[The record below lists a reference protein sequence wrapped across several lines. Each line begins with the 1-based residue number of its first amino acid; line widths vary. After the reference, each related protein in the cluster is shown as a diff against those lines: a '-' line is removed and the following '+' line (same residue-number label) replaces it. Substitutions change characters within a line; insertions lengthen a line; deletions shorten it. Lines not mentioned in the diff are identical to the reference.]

1 MNAHTFDSHSVVCP
15 ICRRTGPINPG
26 QMLGGLYTCPHCHT
40 RLVISLSGHY
50 VRDPFTFRQVPVEQL
65 LRRQSRPWARI
76 LRDVGLTKPV
86 SVMALLVSAVVAGV
100 TFAMIQGWTI
110 ERNPMLDALEAPNE
124 TIESVEESL

>member
-15 ICRRTGPINPG
+15 ICHRTGPIHPG
-26 QMLGGLYTCPHCHT
+26 QMLGGLYTCPHCQA

-50 VRDPFTFRQVPVEQL
+50 VRDPFTFRQAPVEQL

-86 SVMALLVSAVVAGV
+86 SLMALLVSAVVAGV
-100 TFAMIQGWTI
+100 TLAVIQGWSF
-110 ERNPMLDALEAPNE
+110 ERDPVPDALEAPHE
-124 TIESVEESL
+124 TISSVEDSL